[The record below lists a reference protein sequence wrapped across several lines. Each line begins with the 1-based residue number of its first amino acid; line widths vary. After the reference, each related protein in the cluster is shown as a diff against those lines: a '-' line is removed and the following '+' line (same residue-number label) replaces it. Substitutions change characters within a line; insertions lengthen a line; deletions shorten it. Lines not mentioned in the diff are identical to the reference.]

1 MSLAKALKTG
11 NAKAIQAIIQ
21 AEDFDPNSVDQK
33 TGESSIH
40 LLAKEGETDLLKE
53 VIDKFA
59 SHSDKAVNLEL
70 QDREGKVAS
79 ADSRLPWLPH

>member
-21 AEDFDPNSVDQK
+21 GEEFDPNSVDPK

-40 LLAKEGETDLLKE
+40 LLAKEGETDFLKE
-53 VIDKFA
+53 VIDRFS
-59 SHSDKAVNLEL
+59 SHSERSPNLEL
-70 QDREGKVAS
+70 QDHEGKVPS
-79 ADSRLPWLPH
+79 ADNRLH